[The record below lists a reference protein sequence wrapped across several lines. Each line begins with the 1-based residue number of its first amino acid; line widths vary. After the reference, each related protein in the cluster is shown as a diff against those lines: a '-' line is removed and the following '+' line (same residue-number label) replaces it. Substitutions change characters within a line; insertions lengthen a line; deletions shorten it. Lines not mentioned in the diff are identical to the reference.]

1 MPEAPELTIVR
12 EVLERHAVGASV
24 VSARVVRPTVFRTL
38 SEIDVAGDI
47 EGRSFTNV
55 SRYGKSVTLTLSDGM
70 ALVIFSDADW
80 PASQRYHLTA
90 QGIDEAAWVLRFD
103 TPSDF
108 VRAYPMSRE

>member
-12 EVLERHAVGASV
+12 EVLERRAVGASV

-47 EGRSFTNV
+47 EDRSFTNV

-70 ALVIFSDADW
+70 ALVIFPMLTGR
-80 PASQRYHLTA
+80 PARST
-90 QGIDEAAWVLRFD
+90 
-103 TPSDF
+103 T
-108 VRAYPMSRE
+108 